1 MDYMRVLTSE
11 LAYSGRTLIYFEKKD
26 RLSWMVKMVKGK
38 LSQRFQKQQ
47 EFTTIPP
54 NTKKPEFICKKPGL

>member
-1 MDYMRVLTSE
+1 MDYMRVLTSG

-38 LSQRFQKQQ
+38 LSRRFQKQQ

-54 NTKKPEFICKKPGL
+54 KRKKQNLFVKNQGC